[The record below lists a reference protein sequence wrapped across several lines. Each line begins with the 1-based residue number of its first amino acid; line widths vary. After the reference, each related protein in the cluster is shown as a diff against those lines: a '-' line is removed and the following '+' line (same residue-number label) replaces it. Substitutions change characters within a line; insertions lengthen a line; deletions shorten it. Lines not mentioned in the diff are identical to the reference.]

1 MTAVAVERAAGVLER
16 RERRRHTG
24 LRLAAAAAVLT
35 APVMLVLPSLG
46 VALLAGSAAQSMLCL
61 IECVRRRDLIARLAV
76 EPAAYAIPA
85 VREYGAR
92 LQAQRT
98 RFGMWLVEVVDRAGE
113 PESMYLADRVA
124 RYRAELRAAAHE
136 LMAPDARVEPV
147 SVATCRRLLTMAA
160 ESPLYNPNLPA
171 VDLGSA
177 LFRIRAGI
185 VSDAAGLSTS

>member
-1 MTAVAVERAAGVLER
+1 MTAVAVERAARTLAR
-16 RERRRHTG
+16 REGRRRSG
-24 LRLAAAAAVLT
+24 LLLAVGAALLAGPAVL
-35 APVMLVLPSLG
+35 VSPSLG
-46 VALLAGSAAQSMLCL
+46 AALLAGSAVQTLLCAVERIRL
-61 IECVRRRDLIARLAV
+61 RDLVAGLAL

-98 RFGMWLVEVVDRAGE
+98 RFGLWLVEVVDRAGE
-113 PESMYLADRVA
+113 PETMYLPDRVA
-124 RYRAELRAAAHE
+124 RYRAELCAAASE

-185 VSDAAGLSTS
+185 VSDPARVQVG